1 MSQFRKLTAI
11 TDTSETTICAAQ
23 SGKKLC
29 ALKITVANSHATQG
43 VLCSIR
49 DATGGTVIDT
59 IYCPAK
65 ETRGWSL
72 SRPMKQDTVNSNW
85 TLQAD
90 ASATLSVSWFGVVD
104 G

>member
-1 MSQFRKLTAI
+1 MRTVTPI
-11 TDTSETTICAAQ
+11 TGTTEATICAAQ
-23 SGKKLC
+23 SG
-29 ALKITVANSHATQG
+29 ARVSAMKITVANSHATQG

-59 IYCPAK
+59 LYVPAK
-65 ETRGWSL
+65 DTRGWSL
-72 SRPMKQDTVNSNW
+72 SRPMKQATANSNW

-90 ASATLSVSWFGVVD
+90 AAATLSVSFFGVVD